1 MMDEAKKHIKV
12 LYYCVII
19 KYLLNWVN
27 CIKAP
32 KILFYC
38 TKTLFSLFVTLVLKL
53 RYMTKH
59 TLQLGFC
66 PIMNRDV
73 SGLKKKGFCP
83 IMIIN
88 FSIHCG
94 LWESLTSEMSVISGR
109 IFSLLCLQCQ
119 CKHLMCSFHLQYSQN
134 ILNLLV
140 IGIKYQLCQLIKSF
154 LRT

>member
-73 SGLKKKGFCP
+73 SGLKKKRVLSNHDYKLFYT
-83 IMIIN
+83 
-88 FSIHCG
+88 

-109 IFSLLCLQCQ
+109 IFSLLCNANV
-119 CKHLMCSFHLQYSQN
+119 S
-134 ILNLLV
+134 I
-140 IGIKYQLCQLIKSF
+140 
-154 LRT
+154 